1 MDWRLF
7 ADLAERADGRTVS
20 VDVAEDAT
28 VREALEALFESR
40 PDLRERVV
48 EDGDV
53 ADHVTVLA
61 DGTALT
67 ADDLDRSIGSTDELA
82 LCPPV
87 SGG

>member
-1 MDWRLF
+1 MEWRLF
-7 ADLAERADGRTVS
+7 ADLAERTGERTVG
-20 VDVAEDAT
+20 VDVDDDAS
-28 VREALEALFESR
+28 VRDALDALLEAY
-40 PDLRERVV
+40 PDLRERVL
-48 EDGDV
+48 EDGRV

-67 ADDLDRSIGSTDELA
+67 TDDLERPIDSTDELA

>member
-7 ADLAERADGRTVS
+7 ADLAERAGDRTVS
-20 VDVAEDAT
+20 VDVPDDAS
-28 VREALEALFESR
+28 VRDALDALLETH
-40 PDLRERVV
+40 PDLRDRVL

-53 ADHVTVLA
+53 ASHVNVLA

-67 ADDLDRSIGSTDELA
+67 ADELDRSLEQTDDLA

>member
-1 MDWRLF
+1 MEWRLF
-7 ADLAERADGRTVS
+7 ADLAERTGERTVG
-20 VDVAEDAT
+20 VDVADDAS
-28 VREALEALFESR
+28 VREALDALLEVH

-48 EDGDV
+48 EDGGV
-53 ADHVTVLA
+53 VDHVTVLA

-67 ADDLDRSIGSTDELA
+67 ADDLDRSLETTDELA